1 MSSSSFSTFVSPSS
15 FPQADKTALTL
26 LSEVLVN
33 TGSLKHISHRCLF
46 VGLFRQD
53 EVKGDHPLTIQLSY
67 VQMMTGNVN
76 TTMIELS
83 SLTKTDVA
91 EMLMSELRL
100 PQRMVLEL
108 ADAVV
113 KKTSGH
119 AFFIVQVSG
128 QI

>member
-1 MSSSSFSTFVSPSS
+1 MSSSSFLTFFSLSS

-46 VGLFRQD
+46 IGLFRQD
-53 EVKGDHPLTIQLSY
+53 EVKDPLTIQLSY
-67 VQMMTGNVN
+67 IQMMTGNVN
-76 TTMIELS
+76 TTVIELS